1 MDNSVKKTSGVSAY
15 MNNTY
20 KYGRYA
26 TIFAILVMLGV
37 PSIVCTVFGIWPSF
51 ATVAAAAGPLLALYV
66 PTTISEQ
73 MTMIPVAGNT
83 CYINSIMGNV
93 MNLKFPCYLNAID
106 SIGATPGTEEADVMG
121 MIAVTISSITTVII
135 IFVGLL
141 LLTPLQPILESPVV
155 TTATSYILPALYGSM
170 AISAFISTTAGPYKA
185 SKKPLVAV
193 ICMIITIILYQF
205 IDFGKNQGYVMLGM
219 LAVAILVAY
228 LLWKSNII
236 KLEKKD

>member
-1 MDNSVKKTSGVSAY
+1 MENSVKTQSGVSAY
-15 MNNTY
+15 MNKTY

-26 TIFAILVMLGV
+26 TILAIIIMLGV
-37 PSIVCTVFGIWPSF
+37 PSIICTVYGIWPSF
-51 ATVAAAAGPLLALYV
+51 ASVAAAAGPLLALYV

-73 MTMIPVAGNT
+73 MTMIPIAGNT

-121 MIAVTISSITTVII
+121 MIAVTVSSLVTVVII
-135 IFVGLL
+135 AIGLL
-141 LLTPLQPILESPVV
+141 LLTPLKPILESDTV

-170 AISAFISTTAGPYKA
+170 AISAFISTSAGPYKA

-193 ICMIITIILYQF
+193 ICMIITVVLYQF
-205 IDFGKNQGYVMLGM
+205 IDFGSKQGYVMLGM
-219 LAVAILVAY
+219 LGVAILVSY
-228 LLWKSNII
+228 ILWKANIL
-236 KLEKKD
+236 KLEKQD